1 LNIETDIDAIMETIG
16 DKVIIRGKTGGVC
29 IKTSF
34 MPCSKDART
43 NELLC
48 SYNLCPNLFHFYYM
62 IDVSYLNFKTLQ
74 ETYTSCKKKGNI
86 RASQK
91 ELNKIKDLIRRR
103 LIPELDELDKEIDK
117 KGMKTIIDKYPSL
130 IDVIEN
136 KEDIREEINIWM
148 KKN

>member
-1 LNIETDIDAIMETIG
+1 MNIETDIDAIMETIG

-62 IDVSYLNFKTLQ
+62 IDVSYLNFNFCFNLFF
-74 ETYTSCKKKGNI
+74 C
-86 RASQK
+86 
-91 ELNKIKDLIRRR
+91 R
-103 LIPELDELDKEIDK
+103 LDPGD
-117 KGMKTIIDKYPSL
+117 GFRNHTA
-130 IDVIEN
+130 
-136 KEDIREEINIWM
+136 EEIY
-148 KKN
+148 K